1 MIYSNTAYL
10 CERDVLF
17 NVGSRGLLWMTSLSL
32 AFTTYNSRF
41 INPGPL
47 AAPLIGEISKLCRNL
62 FPGGLPLL
70 FAIMDVLIVVFEV
83 LVLLLFSYLFF

>member
-1 MIYSNTAYL
+1 M
-10 CERDVLF
+10 LF

-32 AFTTYNSRF
+32 AFTTYHSRF

-47 AAPLIGEISKLCRNL
+47 AAPLIGEISKLCITL
-62 FPGGLPLL
+62 FPGGLPLFL
-70 FAIMDVLIVVFEV
+70 AMVVVVFVIVEV